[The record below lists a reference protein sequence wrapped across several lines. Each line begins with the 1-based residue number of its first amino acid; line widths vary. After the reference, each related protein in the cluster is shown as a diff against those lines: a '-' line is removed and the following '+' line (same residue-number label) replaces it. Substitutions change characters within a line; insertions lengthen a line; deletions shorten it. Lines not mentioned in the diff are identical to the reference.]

1 MPENYVYNLE
11 KRLQKSFNH
20 VSRDVRFL
28 YRQQLDQVNRIQKC
42 EKKLF
47 WNRLITGILLVDFIR
62 RRANIGKIECN
73 LFKNDDEK
81 VEETE

>member
-1 MPENYVYNLE
+1 MPENYIYGLE

-20 VSRDVRFL
+20 VSSDVRFL
-28 YRQQLDQVNRIQKC
+28 YRQSIKQGNRIQKC

-62 RRANIGKIECN
+62 RRANIEKLECN
-73 LFKNDDEK
+73 LFKNDDKK
-81 VEETE
+81 VEETS

>member
-1 MPENYVYNLE
+1 MSENYVNILE

-28 YRQQLDQVNRIQKC
+28 YRQQLNQVNRIQKC

-47 WNRLITGILLVDFIR
+47 WNRVITGILLVDFIK
-62 RRANIGKIECN
+62 RRANIEKIECN
-73 LFKNDDEK
+73 LFRNGDEK
-81 VEETE
+81 VEETS

>member
-1 MPENYVYNLE
+1 MPENYVNNLE

-42 EKKLF
+42 EKRVF
-47 WNRLITGILLVDFIR
+47 WLSVGIGILLYDKV
-62 RRANIGKIECN
+62 
-73 LFKNDDEK
+73 KNWLNSDKKPDEEDIK
-81 VEETE
+81 EVEKLLK

>member
-1 MPENYVYNLE
+1 MPENYLYNLE

-28 YRQQLDQVNRIQKC
+28 YRQQINQVNRIQKC

-47 WNRLITGILLVDFIR
+47 WNRIITGILLVDFIR

-73 LFKNDDEK
+73 LFRNDDEK